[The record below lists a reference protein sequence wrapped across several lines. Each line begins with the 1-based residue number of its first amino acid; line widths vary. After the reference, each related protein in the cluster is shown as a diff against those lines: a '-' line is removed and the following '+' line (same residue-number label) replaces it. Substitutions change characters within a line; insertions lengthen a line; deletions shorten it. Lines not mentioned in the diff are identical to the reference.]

1 MNLEEELNMINDMT
15 TTNVTGETPVQPAVV
30 QAPAQATGAFAQAYT
45 QPMPQPTAPIQP
57 AMVNPGA
64 SQNVV
69 NGFSFAPLEFDIT
82 KQVINTNPIVR
93 LTGQQGEIFRLHLLP
108 NAKPQQVKVHWD
120 QEKGHNFCCL
130 AQAYNTP
137 GGYDK
142 CCGTHDKAKQRF
154 VIPVVLIPSVRG
166 QVQQGVQLRGELRA
180 LVVSGKT
187 LQEIKDQAEMSG
199 TTVDQSDIIAT
210 VKDSRYKT
218 FNYATNPVTAISQI
232 ANLQDL
238 EAEWQ
243 RNATTENVI
252 NLCGRL
258 ITREEYEGGY
268 SNYDFNK
275 YKTQYNQPATQP
287 QAYAQQ
293 PYGYAQ
299 PMAQGYPQQPYSYP
313 QAQAPAPEGDMFGSN
328 PFAGF

>member
-1 MNLEEELNMINDMT
+1 MNLEEELNMINDMV
-15 TTNVTGETPVQPAVV
+15 TTNVTGETAPVMPQTQTVV
-30 QAPAQATGAFAQAYT
+30 GAPAQATGAFAPAYT
-45 QPMPQPTAPIQP
+45 QPAPMPTVQQVQVQP
-57 AMVNPGA
+57 AMVNPAA
-64 SQNVV
+64 SQNAV
-69 NGFSFAPLEFDIT
+69 NGFNFASLDFDIT
-82 KQVINTNPIVR
+82 KQVISTNPLVR
-93 LTGQQGEIFRLHLLP
+93 LTGQNGEIFRLHLLP
-108 NAKPQQVKVHWD
+108 NAKPQQVRVHWD

-154 VIPVVLIPSVRG
+154 VVPVVLIPSNRG
-166 QVQQGVQLRGELRA
+166 QVQQGAQLRGELRA

-199 TTVDQSDIIAT
+199 TTIDQSDIIAT
-210 VKDSRYKT
+210 VKDVRYKT
-218 FNYATNPVTAISQI
+218 FNYATNPVPAINQI
-232 ANLQDL
+232 INLPEL

-243 RNATTENVI
+243 RNATSENVI

-275 YKTQYNQPATQP
+275 YKQQYNNTQPA
-287 QAYAQQ
+287 
-293 PYGYAQ
+293 AQ
-299 PMAQGYPQQPYSYP
+299 PYPQQPYAYP
-313 QAQAPAPEGDMFGSN
+313 QQGYAQAPVQQDYTQYGTN
-328 PFAGF
+328 PYGY